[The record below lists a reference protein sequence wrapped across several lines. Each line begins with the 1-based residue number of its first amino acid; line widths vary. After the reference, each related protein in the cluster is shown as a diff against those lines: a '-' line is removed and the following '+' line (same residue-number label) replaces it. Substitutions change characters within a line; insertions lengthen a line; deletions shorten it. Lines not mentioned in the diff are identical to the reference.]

1 MDSTALQQGRTVI
14 LKCST
19 FWFLVTRVTKGNSQS
34 PCLDPQLSVI
44 MGDPPKNSP
53 SFVLSMMVPYYEKKK
68 SDEIHVDLS
77 NSPTLAFLGVLKLE
91 SSHRRSFQRLRETSL
106 GIGPRKQASL

>member
-1 MDSTALQQGRTVI
+1 
-14 LKCST
+14 
-19 FWFLVTRVTKGNSQS
+19 
-34 PCLDPQLSVI
+34 
-44 MGDPPKNSP
+44 
-53 SFVLSMMVPYYEKKK
+53 MMVPYYEKKK

-77 NSPTLAFLGVLKLE
+77 NSPTLVFLGVLKLE